1 MNFQNNM
8 MPNQMSQQVPQ
19 NNIAPNPMDTIYNM
33 FGGAQNFQQQVNQ
46 IQQKIPMGMTPESYA
61 NQMVQNGQLSQDRL
75 NWAMQTANSIFGR
88 R

>member
-8 MPNQMSQQVPQ
+8 TPNQMSQQIPQ

-46 IQQKIPMGMTPESYA
+46 IQQKIPMGMTPESYV

>member
-46 IQQKIPMGMTPESYA
+46 IQQRIPMGMTPESYV

>member
-46 IQQKIPMGMTPESYA
+46 IQQRIPMGMTPESYA